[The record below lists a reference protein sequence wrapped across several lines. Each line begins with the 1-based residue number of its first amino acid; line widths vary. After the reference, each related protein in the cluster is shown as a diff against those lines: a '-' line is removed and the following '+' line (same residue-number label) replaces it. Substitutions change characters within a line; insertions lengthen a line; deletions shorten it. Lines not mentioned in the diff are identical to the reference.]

1 MIEGLVERGCGV
13 YRSPVGSI
21 YVEYS
26 FEFIE
31 RISFL
36 PICREIHE
44 IPSRVFHLLEKF
56 LRDYFYRGVWTIF
69 DELNWDVLGQR
80 EISILKRLQ
89 DTVPFG
95 STITYGELYPPSPR
109 YAGQVLKR
117 NPFPIVVPCH
127 RVVSKNG
134 IGGFTP
140 SVEIKQWLLRHEGV
154 LF

>member
-1 MIEGLVERGCGV
+1 MKRGCGI
-13 YRSPVGSI
+13 YRSPVGPI
-21 YVEYS
+21 YIEYS
-26 FEFIE
+26 SKFIE

-56 LRDYFYRGVWTIF
+56 LRDYFDRKAWNMF
-69 DELNWDVLGQR
+69 DELDWDILRQN
-80 EISILKRLQ
+80 EILILKRLQ
-89 DTVPFG
+89 ATVPFG
-95 STITYGELYPPSPR
+95 SAITYGELYPPSPR

-140 SVEIKQWLLRHEGV
+140 SVEIKQWLLRHEG
-154 LF
+154 LLP